1 MHGWYQQMAKLPPNT
16 LRSLVNLGA
25 GVTKWLPSQRKTKGG
40 EMTTADISGIE
51 QAVARQVANAPV
63 APQIGLE
70 QYYSEAGPDYAAWS
84 REFNMH
90 FGYYRA
96 GANPLNRE
104 SMLEQM
110 NAEVLARL
118 NLNDIAEPSLL
129 DLGCGLGATLR
140 SFARRLPHASLLG
153 LTRVP
158 WQVEHAH
165 ALNDAAGCGD
175 RVRVIQGD
183 YQDTILPGGT
193 YDGVYALESSCHAH
207 GMDKSALLA
216 EAHRL
221 LRPGGRLVVADG
233 FLGSGRFAGALQR
246 RIYSKLCECWVI
258 QELGRL
264 DLFTAR
270 LEQLGF
276 TDIAVEDL
284 QLRVAPSVAHVPWV
298 TLKFLLT
305 DVVFGN
311 RKMTRARWNNVM
323 APVLLPLVSAPLG
336 PMTYCMITATKR

>member
-1 MHGWYQQMAKLPPNT
+1 MI
-16 LRSLVNLGA
+16 
-25 GVTKWLPSQRKTKGG
+25 
-40 EMTTADISGIE
+40 TADVNVIE
-51 QAVARQVANAPV
+51 KVAAHVHA

-90 FGYYRA
+90 CGYYRA
-96 GANPLNRE
+96 GANPLHRE

-118 NLNDIAEPSLL
+118 RVDDSEEPRLL

-140 SFARRLPHASLLG
+140 SFARRLPHARLVG
-153 LTRVP
+153 ITRVP
-158 WQVEHAH
+158 WQVERAH
-165 ALNDAAGCGD
+165 ALNVAAGCGS
-175 RVRVIQGD
+175 RVRVLERD
-183 YQDTILPGGT
+183 YENTILPGSS
-193 YDGVYALESSCHAH
+193 YDGACALESSCYAH
-207 GMDKSALLA
+207 GADKSALLV

-233 FLGSGRFAGALQR
+233 FLGSGRFSSALQQ
-246 RIYSKLCECWVI
+246 RIYRKVCECWVI
-258 QELGRL
+258 EDFGQLH
-264 DLFTAR
+264 LFAAR

-276 TDIAVEDL
+276 TDITVEHL
-284 QLRVAPSVAHVPWV
+284 QWRVAPSMAHIPWV

-305 DVVFGN
+305 DVVFGK
-311 RKMTRARWNNVM
+311 RKMTRARWNNVL

-336 PMTYCMITATKR
+336 PMTYCMIAATKRP

>member
-1 MHGWYQQMAKLPPNT
+1 MI
-16 LRSLVNLGA
+16 
-25 GVTKWLPSQRKTKGG
+25 
-40 EMTTADISGIE
+40 TANVKVIE
-51 QAVARQVANAPV
+51 EAVAQPVANSQV

-96 GANPLNRE
+96 GANPLHRE

-118 NLNDIAEPSLL
+118 QLDDVAEPRLL

-140 SFARRLPHASLLG
+140 SFARRLPHAQLLG

-158 WQVEHAH
+158 WQVERAH
-165 ALNDAAGCGD
+165 ALNDAAGCGE
-175 RVRVIQGD
+175 RVRVIEGD
-183 YQDTILPGGT
+183 YEDTILPRT
-193 YDGVYALESSCHAH
+193 SYDGAYALESSCHAH
-207 GMDKSALLA
+207 GADKGALLA
-216 EAHRL
+216 EVHRL
-221 LRPGGRLVVADG
+221 LRPGGRVVVADG
-233 FLGSGRFAGALQR
+233 FLGGDRFASALQQ
-246 RIYSKLCECWVI
+246 RIYRKLCECWVI
-258 QELGRL
+258 EELGQL
-264 DLFTAR
+264 HLFTAR
-270 LEQLGF
+270 LKQLGF
-276 TDIAVEDL
+276 TDITIEHL
-284 QLRVAPSVAHVPWV
+284 QWRVAPSVAHIPWV

-305 DVVFGN
+305 DVVSCK
-311 RKMTRARWNNVM
+311 RKMTRARWNNVL

>member
-1 MHGWYQQMAKLPPNT
+1 MITAE
-16 LRSLVNLGA
+16 VNVIKESVVQPA
-25 GVTKWLPSQRKTKGG
+25 ISAH
-40 EMTTADISGIE
+40 TTP
-51 QAVARQVANAPV
+51 R
-63 APQIGLE
+63 IGLE

-84 REFNMH
+84 PEFNMH

-96 GANPLNRE
+96 GLNPLDRE
-104 SMLEQM
+104 AMLEQM

-118 NLNDIAEPSLL
+118 QLGTASKPRLL

-140 SFARRLPHASLLG
+140 SFAHRLPHARLLG

-158 WQVEHAH
+158 WQVEQART
-165 ALNDAAGCGD
+165 LNEAAGCSE
-175 RVRVIQGD
+175 RVHVIEGD
-183 YQDTILPGGT
+183 YEDTPLPSAS

-207 GMDKSALLA
+207 GTDKGALLE

-233 FLGSGRFAGALQR
+233 FLAGGRFASALQQ

-258 QELGRL
+258 EELAQLHR
-264 DLFTAR
+264 FTAR

-276 TDIAVEDL
+276 TDISVEHL
-284 QLRVAPSVAHVPWV
+284 QMRVAPSVAHIPWV

-305 DVVFGN
+305 DVIFGK
-311 RKMTRARWNNVM
+311 RKMTRARWNNVL
-323 APVLLPLVSAPLG
+323 APVLLPLVSAPMG
-336 PMTYCMITATKR
+336 PVTYCLITARKD